1 MNKFLILLVI
11 FISAN
16 PIWAYQDC
24 IVTTS
29 GKLTD
34 ISIEDNTVL
43 NVHPL
48 ITIMNEKNT
57 LLVQPLKEGQTRFCV
72 LKDGK
77 DKVMFNVKIEQDK
90 TVIDDVEGFDIL
102 SIDEPPTEEE
112 FELDSPP
119 MLRGE

>member
-1 MNKFLILLVI
+1 MKKLLIALIFLTSS
-11 FISAN
+11 SAF
-16 PIWAYQDC
+16 AFEDC

-77 DKVMFNVKIEQDK
+77 DKVMFNVKIEQNK
-90 TVIDDVEGFDIL
+90 TVINDVEGFDIL
-102 SIDEPPTEEE
+102 SIDEPPAEEE